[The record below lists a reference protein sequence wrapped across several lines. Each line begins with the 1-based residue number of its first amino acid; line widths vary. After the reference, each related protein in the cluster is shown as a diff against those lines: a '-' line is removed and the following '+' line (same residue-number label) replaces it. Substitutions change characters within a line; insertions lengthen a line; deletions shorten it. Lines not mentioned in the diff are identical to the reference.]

1 MTKLSPIITD
11 IVHTATQAALT
22 DDEQIQRQ
30 GLADIYDA
38 IASVLH
44 LDHRAFQSHNH
55 PIAQS
60 PNPPIIPGCPSLGP
74 KVFPFGADGTA
85 PAEDDDKAK
94 RQAEFFRRKYSF
106 CNGLFPIRYANTEDG
121 VMASC
126 WISGRR
132 FTMDLDN
139 NERDD
144 GGHDC
149 AAVIKDNGKV
159 VATIE
164 TQRGKSISANVAF
177 AAFKAYVL
185 NLSGSGK
192 LSSRGGFLKQA
203 CKRRAEAQ
211 ALIEK
216 ELA

>member
-1 MTKLSPIITD
+1 MTKTTEVITD
-11 IVHTATQAALT
+11 IIHTATQAALA

-44 LDHRAFQSHNH
+44 LNHRAA
-55 PIAQS
+55 PVD
-60 PNPPIIPGCPSLGP
+60 LGP
-74 KVFPFGADGTA
+74 KVFPSGADGTA

-94 RQAEFFRRKYSF
+94 RQAEYFRRKYSF
-106 CNGLFPIRYANTEDG
+106 CDGLFPIRYTNTEDG

-126 WISGRR
+126 WITGRR
-132 FTMDLDN
+132 FTLDLDN

-164 TQRGKSISANVAF
+164 TQRGKSVSAKVCF
-177 AAFKAYVL
+177 AAFKAYVM

-192 LSSRGGFLKQA
+192 FSSRGGYLKQA
-203 CKRRAEAQ
+203 FKRENQ
-211 ALIEK
+211 ALIDK